1 MKTDNLQRVAVGGP
15 RTLFIGDLHL
25 SAERP
30 DITRAF
36 ARFLDTELPGADA
49 LYILG
54 DLFEAWIGD
63 DDLTPFN
70 SEIAALLHQA
80 SAHAPIFYIHG
91 NRDFLV
97 GPDFAKRAGI
107 SLLPEVETL
116 TLYGVPTVIL
126 HGDSLCT
133 ADLEYQKFR
142 RLRNR
147 PWFRLLMLSLPLRMR
162 RALARRARA
171 RSKAANADK
180 DMTIMDVTPSAVGH
194 LLDQTQAQRMIHGHT
209 HRPAIHPLPDNR
221 QRVVVG
227 DWYQQDSVLLVT
239 PEECKLS
246 SQALPKA

>member
-1 MKTDNLQRVAVGGP
+1 MKSDNLQRVAVGDP

-25 SAERP
+25 SADRP

-36 ARFLDTELPGADA
+36 ARFLADEVPGADA

-63 DDLTPFN
+63 DDLSPFN
-70 SEIAALLHQA
+70 LEVAALLHQA
-80 SAHAPIFYIHG
+80 SAQAPIFYLHG
-91 NRDFLV
+91 NRDFLI

-107 SLLPEVETL
+107 TLLPEVEIL
-116 TLYGVPTVIL
+116 ELYGIPTVIL

-142 RLRNR
+142 RIRNR
-147 PWFRLLMLSLPLRMR
+147 PWFRLLMLSLPLRLR

-171 RSKAANADK
+171 RSKAANASK
-180 DMTIMDVTPSAVGH
+180 EMAIMDVTPTAVDH
-194 LLDQTQAQRMIHGHT
+194 LLNATHALRMIHGHT
-209 HRPAIHPLPDNR
+209 HRPAIHRLPDER

-227 DWYQQDSVLLVT
+227 DWYLQESVLLVT
-239 PEECKLS
+239 PDECKLS
-246 SQALPKA
+246 SQALPKI